1 MPRFPS
7 NFPSA
12 HFNFTDMHFG
22 RLHLDRVRAH
32 DADVAAT
39 MSSELCAALDTDEN
53 IVMVA
58 TEGARTFTFVAVPQ
72 QVLDNE
78 PGPRLLPSS
87 DPKIV
92 LLAVA
97 IEVLGRKA
105 DDCLATIDPREA
117 ELKWRRMWD
126 WYFER
131 ALEVAKNQ
139 FASTIPDVVN
149 PE

>member
-7 NFPSA
+7 DFISG
-12 HFNFTDMHFG
+12 HFEFADSHFK
-22 RLHLDRVRAH
+22 RVHLERVRSH
-32 DADVAAT
+32 DPDVAAA
-39 MSSELCAALDTDEN
+39 MVGELRAALDGEEN

-58 TEGARTFTFVAVPQ
+58 TEGERTFTFVAVQ
-72 QVLDNE
+72 EQVLGNE

-87 DPKIV
+87 NPKVV
-92 LLAVA
+92 LLAVP

-117 ELKWRRMWD
+117 EMKWRRMWD

-131 ALEVAKNQ
+131 ALALLQTQQPPV
-139 FASTIPDVVN
+139 IPGS
-149 PE
+149 PCQ